1 MQKHKPLVSIIIP
14 SYNHE
19 KFILQTIKSIENQTY
34 ENIEILIIDDCSI
47 DATTNLLQR
56 IKHTKAK
63 TIFHKENK
71 GLIKTISEGV
81 DLSSGE
87 YIAFCASDDYWHPEK
102 ISLQIAE
109 IEKDSN
115 IKIIFTEGF
124 DVDENSNVIGK
135 IKYTNKKSNIRNFD
149 EVIMHADLPPASI
162 LFRKK
167 DLINAG
173 GINQSFKIE
182 DLPIWLSL
190 LKTGGYAKIIEKNLV
205 FYRAHSNNMHNTFSE
220 MVIDEHFKIIDHFS
234 KDLSNRSKIIKEW
247 ALRNANITAGK
258 NIKKS
263 LSYLIKSGIQFL
275 DYRLYACIYKNIR
288 IIPKKLSQKKHKL

>member
-1 MQKHKPLVSIIIP
+1 MQKHKPLVSVIIP

-34 ENIEILIIDDCSI
+34 ENIEILIIDDCST
-47 DATTNLLQR
+47 DATIDLLKKPQ
-56 IKHTKAK
+56 HTKTK
-63 TIFHKENK
+63 LIFHKENK

-124 DVDENSNVIGK
+124 DVDENSNAIGK
-135 IKYTNKKSNIRNFD
+135 IKYTKKRSNIRNFD

-167 DLINAG
+167 DLQDSG

-190 LKTGGYAKIIEKNLV
+190 LKPGGYAKIIKKNLV

-220 MVIDEHFKIIDHFS
+220 MVIDEHFKIIEYFS
-234 KDLSNRSKIIKEW
+234 KDLSSRSKIIKEW

-263 LSYLIKSGIQFL
+263 LSYLRKSGIQLF
-275 DYRLYACIYKNIR
+275 DYRLYACIYKNTLAISKK
-288 IIPKKLSQKKHKL
+288 INPKKT